1 MKQYGDI
8 ELQNSQ
14 ILNLR
19 VDRKDALPS
28 FTANDESRLVY
39 NNIDNTLYFNNGIAY
54 VALQIASENAN
65 PVLVSLGGDP
75 TDSDTYWF
83 NPDNSFNAAPFTS
96 LAGGFFSNTT
106 ASLFDVISQINDV
119 LNNLSNLSINEI
131 SGFAVESPNAGD
143 ILYFD
148 GDNFVSKALT
158 DIPSLGINIALPDLT
173 DVTIG
178 TTNDNDGIFFNSQF
192 NGGKFINQKFMFK
205 GVDGGQH
212 TSYTV
217 THSLGHKFCT
227 LTVFDTGT
235 SAQLF
240 PSTVSF
246 TNTESLTFS
255 LGTNPSASGVTY
267 YVTTIPVQN

>member
-19 VDRKDALPS
+19 VDRRDTLPS
-28 FTANDESRLVY
+28 FTADDESRLVY
-39 NNIDNTLYFNNGIAY
+39 NNTDNTLYFNNGIAY

-96 LAGGFFSNTT
+96 LTGGFFSNNT

-119 LNNLSNLSINEI
+119 LNNLSNLSINAI
-131 SGFAVESPNAGD
+131 SGFAVESPSAGD

-148 GDNFVSKALT
+148 GDNFVAKALT
-158 DIPSLGINIALPDLT
+158 AGVIPNLT
-173 DVTIG
+173 
-178 TTNDNDGIFFNSQF
+178 
-192 NGGKFINQKFMFK
+192 
-205 GVDGGQH
+205 
-212 TSYTV
+212 
-217 THSLGHKFCT
+217 
-227 LTVFDTGT
+227 
-235 SAQLF
+235 A
-240 PSTVSF
+240 
-246 TNTESLTFS
+246 E
-255 LGTNPSASGVTY
+255 
-267 YVTTIPVQN
+267 

>member
-28 FTANDESRLVY
+28 FTTDDESRLVY

-75 TDSDTYWF
+75 TDSNTYWF

-96 LAGGFFSNTT
+96 LTGGFFSNST
-106 ASLFDVISQINDV
+106 ANLFDVISQINDV

-240 PSTVSF
+240 PTAVSF

-255 LGTNPSASGVTY
+255 LATNPSASGVTY